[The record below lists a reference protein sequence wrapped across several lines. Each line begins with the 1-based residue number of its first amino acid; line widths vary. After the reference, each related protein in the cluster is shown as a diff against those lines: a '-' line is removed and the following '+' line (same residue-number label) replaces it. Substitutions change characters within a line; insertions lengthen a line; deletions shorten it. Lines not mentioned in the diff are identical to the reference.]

1 MSNWLELVDAR
12 VSWLIL
18 RYQIVQRKKKT
29 VSYTTIFQELS
40 RVMEEG
46 KLLFSSLLVAC
57 RFFVKTHSFGRFR
70 AYRESPLI

>member
-29 VSYTTIFQELS
+29 VSYTTISQQLS
-40 RVMEEG
+40 RIMEEG
-46 KLLFSSLLVAC
+46 KLFFISLLVAC
-57 RFFVKTHSFGRFR
+57 RFFMKTHNFGLFR
-70 AYRESPLI
+70 V